1 MLHAGENLISLSYRN
16 SIQSLGR
23 TMNSRAFTTSLLL
36 AGVAVFMIY
45 TYISSRE
52 TELQSEY
59 GNQTPVVVA
68 KEDIK
73 ELEIIDDRKVQLINV
88 PSKFQMPG
96 HFKRVE
102 DLYNTI
108 AAVPIK
114 KGEQITVPRVTYP
127 GSQSGLSR
135 QISIGKRAL
144 SIQVTEGQSVSRLLK
159 PGDRVDILA
168 QVDYAAG
175 KKERVKV
182 KTVLQDVLILSTGL
196 YVTNSVPI
204 INIKNDNDSRQMKL
218 NSYTN
223 FNTVTVE
230 LTPFEVQKMVFLISG
245 GGGIYLSLRNNDD
258 KTIERISATRL
269 YDVLGEDAAEAK
281 TYFAEQMARE
291 QKRTG
296 IGGR

>member
-1 MLHAGENLISLSYRN
+1 
-16 SIQSLGR
+16 
-23 TMNSRAFTTSLLL
+23 MNSRAFTTSLIL
-36 AGVAVFMIY
+36 AAVAVLMIY
-45 TYISSRE
+45 SYIDSRE
-52 TELQSEY
+52 SELISEY
-59 GNQTPVVVA
+59 GNMTPVVVA
-68 KEDIK
+68 REDIK
-73 ELEIIDDRKVQLINV
+73 ELEIIDDRKVRLENI
-88 PSKFQMPG
+88 PAKFQMPG

-144 SIQVTEGQSVSRLLK
+144 SIQLTESQSVSRLIK

-168 QVDYAAG
+168 LIDYAAG
-175 KKERVKV
+175 KREKLKV
-182 KTVLQDVLILSTGL
+182 KTVLQDILILSTGL

-204 INIKNDNDSRQMKL
+204 VNIQGENKTSRQMKL

-223 FNTVTVE
+223 YNTVTLE
-230 LTPFEVQKMVFLISG
+230 LTPFEVQKLQFLIAG
-245 GGGIYLSLRNNDD
+245 GGNLTLSLRNNDD
-258 KTIERISATRL
+258 KTIERISGTRL

-281 TYFAEQMARE
+281 VYFAEQAAKENQR
-291 QKRTG
+291 
-296 IGGR
+296 IGGGGGNR

>member
-1 MLHAGENLISLSYRN
+1 
-16 SIQSLGR
+16 
-23 TMNSRAFTTSLLL
+23 MNSRAFTTSLML
-36 AGVAVFMIY
+36 AMIAVFMIY
-45 TYISSRE
+45 SYIESRE
-52 TELQSEY
+52 TELQSDY

-73 ELEIIDDRKVQLINV
+73 ELEIIDDRKVHLVNI

-135 QISIGKRAL
+135 QISIGKRAFAL
-144 SIQVTEGQSVSRLLK
+144 QVTENQAVSRLLK
-159 PGDRVDILA
+159 PGDRVDVLA
-168 QVDYAAG
+168 LVDYASG
-175 KKERVKV
+175 KKEKLKV

-196 YVTNSVPI
+196 FVTNSVPI
-204 INIKNDNDSRQMKL
+204 VNIKGESESRQMKL
-218 NSYTN
+218 NNYTN
-223 FNTVTVE
+223 FNTVTLE
-230 LTPFEVQKMVFLISG
+230 LTPFEVQKMVFLVSAG
-245 GGGIYLSLRNNDD
+245 NGIYLSLRNNDD

-281 TYFAEQMARE
+281 SYFAEQMAKENR
-291 QKRTG
+291 RTG
-296 IGGR
+296 AGGR

>member
-1 MLHAGENLISLSYRN
+1 
-16 SIQSLGR
+16 
-23 TMNSRAFTTSLLL
+23 MNSRAFTTSLMLALL
-36 AGVAVFMIY
+36 AVAMIY
-45 TYISSRE
+45 SYIESRE
-52 TELQSEY
+52 TELQSDY

-73 ELEIIDDRKVQLINV
+73 ELEIIDDRKVHLVNV

-135 QISIGKRAL
+135 QISIGKRAFAL
-144 SIQVTEGQSVSRLLK
+144 QVTENQAVSRLLK

-168 QVDYAAG
+168 LVDYASG
-175 KKERVKV
+175 KKEKLKV

-196 YVTNSVPI
+196 FVTNSVPI
-204 INIKNDNDSRQMKL
+204 VNVKGESESRQLKL
-218 NSYTN
+218 NNYTN
-223 FNTVTVE
+223 FNTVTLE
-230 LTPFEVQKMVFLISG
+230 LTPFEVQKMVFLVSAG
-245 GGGIYLSLRNNDD
+245 NGIYLSLRNNDD

-291 QKRTG
+291 SKRTG
-296 IGGR
+296 AGGR

>member
-1 MLHAGENLISLSYRN
+1 
-16 SIQSLGR
+16 
-23 TMNSRAFTTSLLL
+23 MNSRAFTTSLLL
-36 AGVAVFMIY
+36 AGLAVAMIY
-45 TYISSRE
+45 SYISSRE
-52 TELQSEY
+52 TELQSDY
-59 GNQTPVVVA
+59 GNQTPVVIA

-73 ELEIIDDRKVQLINV
+73 ELEIIDDRKVQLVNV

-96 HFKRVE
+96 HFTRVE

-114 KGEQITVPRVTYP
+114 KGEQITIPRVTYP
-127 GSQSGLSR
+127 GAQSGLAR

-144 SIQVTEGQSVSRLLK
+144 SIQVTENQAVSRLMK

-168 QVDYAAG
+168 LVDYASG
-175 KKERVKV
+175 KKEKLKV
-182 KTVLQDVLILSTGL
+182 KTVLQDVLVLSTGL

-204 INIKNDNDSRQMKL
+204 INIKGDTDSRQMKL
-218 NSYTN
+218 NNYTN
-223 FNTVTVE
+223 YNTVTLE
-230 LTPFEVQKMVFLISG
+230 LTPFEVQKMVFLISSG
-245 GGGIYLSLRNNDD
+245 NGIYLSLRNNDD

-291 QKRTG
+291 TRRTG
-296 IGGR
+296 AGGR

>member
-1 MLHAGENLISLSYRN
+1 
-16 SIQSLGR
+16 
-23 TMNSRAFTTSLLL
+23 MNSRAFTTSLMLALL
-36 AGVAVFMIY
+36 AVAMIY
-45 TYISSRE
+45 SYIESRE
-52 TELQSEY
+52 TELQSDY

-73 ELEIIDDRKVQLINV
+73 ELEIIDDRKVHLVNI

-144 SIQVTEGQSVSRLLK
+144 SIQVTEGQAVSRLLK

-168 QVDYAAG
+168 LVDYASG
-175 KKERVKV
+175 KKEKLKV
-182 KTVLQDVLILSTGL
+182 KTVLQDVLVLSTGL
-196 YVTNSVPI
+196 FVTNSVPI
-204 INIKNDNDSRQMKL
+204 VNIKGENDSRMMKL
-218 NSYTN
+218 NNYTN
-223 FNTVTVE
+223 FNTVTLE
-230 LTPFEVQKMVFLISG
+230 LTPFEVQKMVFLISAG
-245 GGGIYLSLRNNDD
+245 NGIYLSLRNNDD

-291 QKRTG
+291 TKRTG
-296 IGGR
+296 AGGR

>member
-1 MLHAGENLISLSYRN
+1 
-16 SIQSLGR
+16 
-23 TMNSRAFTTSLLL
+23 MNSRAFTTSLLL

>member
-1 MLHAGENLISLSYRN
+1 
-16 SIQSLGR
+16 
-23 TMNSRAFTTSLLL
+23 MNSRAFTTSLLL
-36 AGVAVFMIY
+36 AGLAVAMIWS
-45 TYISSRE
+45 YISSRE
-52 TELQSEY
+52 TELQSDY
-59 GNQTPVVVA
+59 GNQTPVVIA

-73 ELEIIDDRKVQLINV
+73 ELEIIDDRKVQLVNV
-88 PSKFQMPG
+88 PAKFQMPG
-96 HFKRVE
+96 HYKRVE

-127 GSQSGLSR
+127 GAQSGLSR

-168 QVDYAAG
+168 LVDYAAG
-175 KKERVKV
+175 KKERLKV

-196 YVTNSVPI
+196 FVTNSVPI
-204 INIKNDNDSRQMKL
+204 INIKSGGNDTRQMKL

-223 FNTVTVE
+223 YNTVTLE
-230 LTPFEVQKMVFLISG
+230 LTPFEVQKMVFLISAG
-245 GGGIYLSLRNNDD
+245 NGIYLSLRNNDD

-281 TYFAEQMARE
+281 TYFAEQMAKE
-291 QKRTG
+291 TKRTG
-296 IGGR
+296 AGGR